1 MQHAQ
6 RLTLEQMREFVASS
20 SSLTFTGADRK
31 EIYGLVERVWAAQH
45 YRRLGKRQKGIVRRV
60 LARLSG
66 LSRNTL
72 RKEIH
77 TQRWSLAPPPPLQA
91 PPVLDISAKSAP
103 SNR

>member
-20 SSLTFTGADRK
+20 SSLTFAGADRK
-31 EIYGLVERVWAAQH
+31 EIYGLVERVLAAQH
-45 YRRLGKRQKGIVRRV
+45 YGRLGKRQKGIVRRV

-77 TQRWSLAPPPPLQA
+77 TQRWSLAPPPLQA
-91 PPVLDISAKSAP
+91 HPVLDNSAKPAP

>member
-20 SSLTFTGADRK
+20 SSLSFTGADRK

-66 LSRNTL
+66 LSRAQLTPLMGQWLGPHPPFRLILYWITL
-72 RKEIH
+72 PSQLCQ
-77 TQRWSLAPPPPLQA
+77 T
-91 PPVLDISAKSAP
+91 AKL
-103 SNR
+103 